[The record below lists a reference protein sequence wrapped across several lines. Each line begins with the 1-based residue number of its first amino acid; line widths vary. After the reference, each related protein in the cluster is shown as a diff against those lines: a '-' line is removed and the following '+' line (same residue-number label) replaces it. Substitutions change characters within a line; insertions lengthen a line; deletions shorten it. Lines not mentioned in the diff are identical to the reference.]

1 MCYNLVFPETQ
12 VIRYLSNLVKH
23 MYNGNCLE
31 YLICASSEFPKV
43 IGPVYLHWQTNQ
55 ELFIKHFNFIL
66 YGYNFYFEKNIFTG
80 NNFTFNSPLYL
91 QTPERIMAL
100 QQMTDEKKHISLIQ
114 SVLFSNSCVQF
125 LPKTNFVLGALKIVQ
140 LQTKFE
146 K

>member
-100 QQMTDEKKHISLIQ
+100 QQMTDEKKHIFAYLVGSVQQELCSVFTQ
-114 SVLFSNSCVQF
+114 S
-125 LPKTNFVLGALKIVQ
+125 NFFPRRLEDCSVANKV
-140 LQTKFE
+140 
-146 K
+146 